1 MQFFKLQ
8 KYKKIKKNSKQK
20 DKEMKKNSYH
30 KKYNIIGI
38 KRLIKNKKKSN
49 WSNFLIITVLP
60 TFWEKKKELGEIKR
74 ILKSENNIF

>member
-1 MQFFKLQ
+1 
-8 KYKKIKKNSKQK
+8 
-20 DKEMKKNSYH
+20 MKKNGYH

-60 TFWEKKKELGEIKR
+60 TFWKKKKELGEINR
-74 ILKSENNIF
+74 ILKSENSIF